1 MYQENQPS
9 AENNQGSNQQEDS
22 FTGPYRHRGYKR
34 ALEQLRDGLTKENA
48 VILKGV
54 EGTGKSTLI
63 AELVSEYE
71 HKGVPVAVFRDALPK
86 AAHFYAVL
94 AETLGVPKQ
103 KNDLVRALRNTKE
116 AGQFCFVVVDQEA
129 INSSLEVENAL
140 KQLCIASET
149 TAGAIKLVVIR
160 KDYLVIHTD
169 GTPEA
174 DFHNWINQEVTLDPL
189 HTDDIEG
196 YIYYLSAIKGIQPTP
211 YEIGTDFLMIEKT
224 EGRIGRLKALLL
236 PLIHKDVITRK
247 DIQGLSTPS
256 VNVPRNNT
264 AIFAVVFLVLLVAG
278 VGLNHF
284 ILNDDSAAQQA
295 PPSEAVPVFADN
307 EQDQDL
313 SKITPPSL
321 SSTPGKTETSSLES
335 SDTNTKEEP
344 SGGLNS
350 LPQLNTSEEVA
361 NSVSSSVKTASSSS
375 LETSIEITQEQT
387 VINKASPAAGSLSEA
402 EFQNEVKNKL
412 ELIEQQLN
420 HAIAENKRLK
430 TALAEAQQAKAL
442 AKESNTT
449 AELAVSTSDNVLH
462 TEQQPLPELA
472 VVAGNET
479 TLSKNSTTG
488 TTRSEVIEPVTED
501 KIKETVI
508 NSEPPKQVLV
518 ATEQKDEPL
527 IEKGESSHD
536 IINEASSQQLTEV
549 DKVTEQPLTDL
560 DKATHVISE
569 WQAAWQNQ
577 NHADYVAHYI
587 TGFNGAYKTHQQW
600 LKKRHTALNKP
611 NWIKLTRSDF
621 IKTEEANGIV
631 KIDFWL
637 TYEADNGYKDKTH
650 KRLTLEFSDGRWLIS
665 KEQNIKVQPFF

>member
-22 FTGPYRHRGYKR
+22 FTGPYRHKGYKR

-129 INSSLEVENAL
+129 INSSPEVENAL

-224 EGRIGRLKALLL
+224 EGRISRLKALLL

-247 DIQGLSTPS
+247 DIQGLSKPS
-256 VNVPRNNT
+256 VKVPKNNT
-264 AIFAVVFLVLLVAG
+264 AIFAVAFLVLLVAG

-284 ILNDDSAAQQA
+284 ILSDNSVSQQTV
-295 PPSEAVPVFADN
+295 PSEVVPVFANN
-307 EQDQDL
+307 EQGQNL

-321 SSTPGKTETSSLES
+321 SSTPAKTETSSIES
-335 SDTNTKEEP
+335 SVINTEEES
-344 SGGLNS
+344 SGGLDS
-350 LPQLNTSEEVA
+350 LPQLNTPEVVA
-361 NSVSSSVKTASSSS
+361 DSVSSSVKADPTSS
-375 LETSIEITQEQT
+375 LDTSLEITQEQT
-387 VINKASPAAGSLSEA
+387 VISKASPAAGSLSEA

-420 HAIAENKRLK
+420 DAIAENKRLK
-430 TALAEAQQAKAL
+430 TALAEAQQAKVL
-442 AKESNTT
+442 AEDSNTT
-449 AELAVSTSDNVLH
+449 AELAVSPGDNVVH

-479 TLSKNSTTG
+479 TLSKNSTT
-488 TTRSEVIEPVTED
+488 TRSEDTGPVTED

-508 NSEPPKQVLV
+508 NSELPKQVLV
-518 ATEQKDEPL
+518 DTEQKDEPL
-527 IEKGESSHD
+527 IEKAESIHD
-536 IINEASSQQLTEV
+536 IITETSRQQLTEV
-549 DKVTEQPLTDL
+549 NKVIEQPLTDL
-560 DKATHVISE
+560 EKATRVISE

-577 NHADYVAHYI
+577 NHADYVAQYI

-650 KRLTLEFSDGRWLIS
+650 KRLTLEFSDDRWLIS